1 MDFLEL
7 MQKRRSVRSFKD
19 KEIPEEILDKILEAI
34 RIAPSAGNIQSY
46 KIKIIRDK
54 ETKEKLV
61 KASFG
66 QKFIAQA
73 PVVIAFLAHPEEAK
87 RHYGDRGEQLYSIQD
102 ATIALYT
109 AHLATT
115 KLGLGSCWIGAFDNE
130 YVLSALNAD
139 KKRYVCVGFLPIGY
153 PEDKVSEKKRK
164 ELKDLILE

>member
-115 KLGLGSCWIGAFDNE
+115 ELGLGSCWIGAFDNE
-130 YVLSALNAD
+130 SVLEAINVD
-139 KKRYVCVGFLPIGY
+139 RKKFICIGMLPIGY
-153 PEDKVSEKKRK
+153 INDEPKEKKRK
-164 ELKDLILE
+164 SLNELILK

>member
-66 QKFIAQA
+66 QKFIAEA
-73 PVVIAFLAHPEEAK
+73 PVVIAFLAHPVEAK

-115 KLGLGSCWIGAFDNE
+115 ELGLGSCWIGAFDNKS
-130 YVLSALNAD
+130 VLEAINVD
-139 KKRYVCVGFLPIGY
+139 RKKFICIGMLPIGY
-153 PEDKVSEKKRK
+153 INDEPKEKKRK
-164 ELKDLILE
+164 SLNELILK